1 VENEM
6 SNVVEINDIDFD
18 KEVIES
24 EVPVLVDFW
33 APWCG
38 PCKALAPTLDEISKD
53 NEGKIKIVKINVDDN
68 KEIAVK
74 FGIQSI
80 PTMLIFIKGELKEQI
95 VGSLPKN
102 QIEKT
107 LMDLI

>member
-1 VENEM
+1 M

-53 NEGKIKIVKINVDDN
+53 NEGKIKIVNAK
-68 KEIAVK
+68 
-74 FGIQSI
+74 QSNRRRQ
-80 PTMLIFIKGELKEQI
+80 KDG
-95 VGSLPKN
+95 
-102 QIEKT
+102 
-107 LMDLI
+107 

>member
-1 VENEM
+1 M

-107 LMDLI
+107 IMDLI

>member
-1 VENEM
+1 M

-38 PCKALAPTLDEISKD
+38 PCKALAPTLDEIS
-53 NEGKIKIVKINVDDN
+53 
-68 KEIAVK
+68 
-74 FGIQSI
+74 
-80 PTMLIFIKGELKEQI
+80 
-95 VGSLPKN
+95 
-102 QIEKT
+102 
-107 LMDLI
+107 

>member
-1 VENEM
+1 M
-6 SNVVEINDIDFD
+6 YFD

>member
-1 VENEM
+1 M

-53 NEGKIKIVKINVDDN
+53 NEGKIKIVKINVDAN

-80 PTMLIFIKGELKEQI
+80 PTMLIIIKGELKEQI

>member
-1 VENEM
+1 M

-38 PCKALAPTLDEISKD
+38 PCKALAPTLDEIYKD
-53 NEGKIKIVKINVDDN
+53 NEGKIKIDKINVDDN